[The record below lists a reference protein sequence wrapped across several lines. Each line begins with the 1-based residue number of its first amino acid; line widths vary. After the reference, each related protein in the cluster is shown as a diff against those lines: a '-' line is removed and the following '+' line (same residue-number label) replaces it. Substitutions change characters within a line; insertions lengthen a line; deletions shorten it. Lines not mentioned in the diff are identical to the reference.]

1 MHEIK
6 SSNAIAQLNEV
17 IVRGREDRQR
27 MAKMLGS
34 FKQSYAKVTGQ
45 RDAATAE
52 VERLKKALHASETE
66 KNRLAKR
73 ERELAQEVSMMAAAI
88 DVANREIAE
97 QDTLLLDAAVSVN
110 ADLSIAPPAET
121 APAAAKPQQ
130 EPVKAQAVAAAKEQP
145 AAKRPEA
152 MPAAEITDE
161 FDENFRDIEKM
172 LAESLKTDIG
182 EKRDSGP
189 WRRASA
195 RLQLSVPV
203 DEVHPVPRR
212 RG

>member
-6 SSNAIAQLNEV
+6 ASNAIAQLNEV

-27 MAKMLGS
+27 MAKMLGA

-110 ADLSIAPPAET
+110 ADLSIAPQAET
-121 APAAAKPQQ
+121 AAAAAKPQPEAVKTQ
-130 EPVKAQAVAAAKEQP
+130 AAPVAKEQP
-145 AAKRPEA
+145 VAKRQETLPS
-152 MPAAEITDE
+152 AEVPDE

-172 LAESLKTDIG
+172 LAESLKTDMG
-182 EKRDSGP
+182 
-189 WRRASA
+189 
-195 RLQLSVPV
+195 Q
-203 DEVHPVPRR
+203 
-212 RG
+212 